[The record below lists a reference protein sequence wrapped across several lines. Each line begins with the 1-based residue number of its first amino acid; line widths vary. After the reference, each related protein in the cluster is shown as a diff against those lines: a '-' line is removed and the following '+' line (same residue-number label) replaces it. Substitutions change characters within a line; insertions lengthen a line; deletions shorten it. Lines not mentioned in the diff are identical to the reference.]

1 MGFTNVAWESRSTEQ
16 LARDLAAG
24 PGPMSV
30 GQAGAA
36 WVRVANELTSISLEF
51 DKIVERIKTAFV
63 SEGADAAARKL
74 EDFGRWL
81 QAVSLSAAGNGEQA
95 ESAAVANSVAISA
108 MPSIAEAVEARAI
121 HDVMA
126 SLAAYNG
133 AILNGRFAE
142 LDEAATADRATAS
155 AVMYE
160 YEDACKTMAQ
170 PWEQA
175 PPPDVCTT
183 TALTAEGQAQSA
195 AGGDGAAAGGAGAGM
210 AAPPPPLAP
219 MAVREVKSTADPQA
233 LRTANAGGSAAPG
246 MGGMGPGYAP
256 MAGMARG
263 DNSREHESS
272 GLTETLEGGGEP
284 GAGLLDHGGSWLP
297 ATAKS
302 DAPFLVSEV
311 SWGPSSSA
319 LDGLAGLE
327 PQEPAYA
334 DEPERTLEQVSDRWV
349 SPPVLGVDKRLT
361 L

>member
-1 MGFTNVAWESRSTEQ
+1 MGFTNVAWESRSTER
-16 LARDLAAG
+16 LARDLSGG

-36 WVRVANELTSISLEF
+36 WVRVANELSAISLEY
-51 DKIVERIKTAFV
+51 DKVVDRLKRSFA

-81 QAVSLSAAGNGEQA
+81 QAASLSAAGNGEQA
-95 ESAAVANSVAISA
+95 ESAAVAHGVAVLA
-108 MPSIAEAVEARAI
+108 MPSVSEAIEARAA

-142 LDEAATADRATAS
+142 LDEAAAADRASAS

-175 PPPDVCTT
+175 PPPDVCTGS
-183 TALTAEGQAQSA
+183 ALTAEQQARASTEGGSSA
-195 AGGDGAAAGGAGAGM
+195 RGSGAGVATP
-210 AAPPPPLAP
+210 APPLTPL
-219 MAVREVKSTADPQA
+219 AVREVKSTADPQA
-233 LRTANAGGSAAPG
+233 LRTTSAGGTPSG

-256 MAGMARG
+256 MTAAGRG
-263 DNSREHESS
+263 DNNREHESS
-272 GLTETLEGGGEP
+272 GITEALDGGGEQ
-284 GAGLLDHGGSWLP
+284 GAGISDHGGAWLP
-297 ATAKS
+297 ATAQA

-311 SWGPSSSA
+311 SWGPATSG
-319 LDGLAGLE
+319 LDDLAAPDGHE
-327 PQEPAYA
+327 APFAE
-334 DEPERTLEQVSDRWV
+334 DPERALEQVSDRWV
-349 SPPVLGVDKRLT
+349 SPPVLGADKRLT